1 MVKRV
6 EDISI
11 YLTKPN
17 AFAWFVLH
25 AEAESG
31 VVQGFKIQG
40 AIIPGGPTFAEG
52 TGSMTLAVVRARSK
66 PDYQS
71 VDDIEEEELIG
82 NYVTGYGSAVATDQH
97 TYLSSGRV
105 FE

>member
-1 MVKRV
+1 VVKRV
-6 EDISI
+6 EGISI
-11 YLTKPN
+11 YLTKPD

-40 AIIPGGPTFAEG
+40 AIIPGGPTVAGG
-52 TGSMTLAVVRARSK
+52 TGSMTLAAVTAKSK
-66 PDYQS
+66 PTYQS

-82 NYVTGYGSAVATDQH
+82 TYGTGYGSAVATDQH
-97 TYLSSGRV
+97 T
-105 FE
+105 